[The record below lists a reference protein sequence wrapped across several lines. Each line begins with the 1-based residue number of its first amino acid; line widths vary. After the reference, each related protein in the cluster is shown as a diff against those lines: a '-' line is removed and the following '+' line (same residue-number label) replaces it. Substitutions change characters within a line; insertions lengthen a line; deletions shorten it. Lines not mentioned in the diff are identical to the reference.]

1 MRREKRLQDV
11 VQDMKRLAESL
22 NSLAMTIED
31 EPLEIERNQVE
42 EKAPLTLSDMQS
54 ILIPVSQE
62 GHTKIIKAVLTE
74 FGAAKLSD
82 VAPEKYDALLE
93 QINTKL
99 KEQGK

>member
-1 MRREKRLQDV
+1 
-11 VQDMKRLAESL
+11 
-22 NSLAMTIED
+22 
-31 EPLEIERNQVE
+31 
-42 EKAPLTLSDMQS
+42 MQS